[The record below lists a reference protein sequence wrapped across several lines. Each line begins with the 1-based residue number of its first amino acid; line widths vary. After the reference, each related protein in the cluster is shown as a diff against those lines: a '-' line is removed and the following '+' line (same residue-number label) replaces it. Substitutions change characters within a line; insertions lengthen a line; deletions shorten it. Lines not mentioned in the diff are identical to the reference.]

1 MKATLTT
8 LLAALLAA
16 AALATSAS
24 AGDGYVPFVTDFPR
38 SQQTERYVPFVS
50 DFPSSPAQAPSASVA
65 ARVTDGFDWLDA
77 AFGAAVGAA
86 LGVLGAASLPALRR
100 RTDVSPA

>member
-38 SQQTERYVPFVS
+38 PHQTERYVPFVS
-50 DFPSSPAQAPSASVA
+50 DFPSAPAQAPSGNVA
-65 ARVTDGFDWLDA
+65 ARATDGFDWLDA
-77 AFGAAVGAA
+77 ALGAAVGAA
-86 LGVLGAASLPALRR
+86 LGALGIASLPALRR
-100 RTDVSPA
+100 QADVSPA